1 MIILEVM
8 ADVSF
13 DWASIVESI
22 WVANKENRWFII
34 YGTNITWSFIHQ
46 YPACQL
52 VNLNDYID
60 FSQNVPSNV
69 EFYFNDV
76 PNLGVSLQVEDGRR
90 SLTKRPLIS
99 NSNDYDGIPLQIE
112 NLTSHKYFEFS
123 FTLSETINFQNCND
137 YPTEKYT
144 TYNECD
150 IDFVYN
156 EMKNKFMIMPFWA
169 AKNLEE
175 VTNHT

>member
-1 MIILEVM
+1 M

-69 EFYFNDV
+69 EYT
-76 PNLGVSLQVEDGRR
+76 SMMY
-90 SLTKRPLIS
+90 LTWVFHYKLKMV
-99 NSNDYDGIPLQIE
+99 GG
-112 NLTSHKYFEFS
+112 H
-123 FTLSETINFQNCND
+123 
-137 YPTEKYT
+137 
-144 TYNECD
+144 
-150 IDFVYN
+150 
-156 EMKNKFMIMPFWA
+156 
-169 AKNLEE
+169 
-175 VTNHT
+175 

>member
-1 MIILEVM
+1 MIILEVI

-22 WVANKENRWFII
+22 WVANKDNKWFII

-46 YPACQL
+46 YPACQV

-60 FSQNVPSNV
+60 FSRNVPSNV

-99 NSNDYDGIPLQIE
+99 NSNDCTKVSRNIY
-112 NLTSHKYFEFS
+112 NRKY
-123 FTLSETINFQNCND
+123 NQ
-137 YPTEKYT
+137 
-144 TYNECD
+144 
-150 IDFVYN
+150 V
-156 EMKNKFMIMPFWA
+156 
-169 AKNLEE
+169 
-175 VTNHT
+175 